1 MRPSGLVLSHS
12 DWSERGMV
20 DKASKWPSWAGLR
33 GGGRLPRV
41 FLCRR
46 LMGTDCPQGPPLEGT
61 ENVGW
66 AWGELKYDVL
76 VTPASANP
84 RGALTLD
91 RPPEDSQTEAGVWT
105 TAWTCGWMSASP
117 ERGLNLGEAAP
128 LGKGDSWGGTWL
140 PFLTEPAPGICRYVV
155 TTARLPIAQT
165 CAVCPVGGAPPG
177 PCQSLPGTL
186 PAGRVVGQRT
196 AALTTPASHLPG
208 VHPYGQVPHLEGCP
222 GPSSR
227 GVCTPAHHKA
237 HPCLPQSTR
246 RHPGCHFFC
255 PTSC

>member
-12 DWSERGMV
+12 DRSERGMV

-33 GGGRLPRV
+33 GGGRLPRA

-91 RPPEDSQTEAGVWT
+91 RPPEDSQTGAG
-105 TAWTCGWMSASP
+105 A
-117 ERGLNLGEAAP
+117 
-128 LGKGDSWGGTWL
+128 WL
-140 PFLTEPAPGICRYVV
+140 PFLTEPGPQSGVRGICRYVI

-165 CAVCPVGGAPPG
+165 CAVCPVGGASIGPG
-177 PCQSLPGTL
+177 QSLPGTL

-208 VHPYGQVPHLEGCP
+208 VYPYGQVPHVERCP

-227 GVCTPAHHKA
+227 GVCTSAHHKA
-237 HPCLPQSTR
+237 HPCLPQSIR
-246 RHPGCHFFC
+246 RHPGCRSFC